1 MGKFTGYMIVTDYDG
16 SFAEHGEVSAE
27 NAAAVRYFQEN
38 GGLFTIASG
47 RGPEFLFSKRASF
60 VPNAPIVSINGT
72 LISDPADMH
81 ALAEYPLDEAV
92 LDALCTLTERAP
104 IRRTVLFGADQA
116 GTVWVRGETDVPVR
130 KFFACVPRPWYK
142 GMMVQD
148 ASDTPAVMAL
158 AQQLYG
164 GRYALNCS
172 WPEGIELHA
181 LGTGKGECLEFL
193 RRWSGL
199 KGLTIIG
206 VGDYE
211 NDLSLIRMADIG
223 IAVENAVDS
232 LKQAADCVT
241 IKNTDNAIAHI
252 IHQLDRA

>member
-47 RGPEFLFSKRASF
+47 RGPEFLFSRRASF

-72 LISDPADMH
+72 LISDPTDMH
-81 ALAEYPLDEAV
+81 VLAEYPLDEAA
-92 LDALCTLTERAP
+92 LDTLCTLTERAP

-116 GTVWVRGETDVPVR
+116 GTAWVRGETDVPVR
-130 KFFACVPRPWYK
+130 EFFACVPRPWYK
-142 GMMVQD
+142 GMMV
-148 ASDTPAVMAL
+148 
-158 AQQLYG
+158 QQLYG

-181 LGTGKGECLEFL
+181 PGTGKGECLEFL
-193 RRWSGL
+193 RAGPAW
-199 KGLTIIG
+199 KG
-206 VGDYE
+206 
-211 NDLSLIRMADIG
+211 
-223 IAVENAVDS
+223 
-232 LKQAADCVT
+232 
-241 IKNTDNAIAHI
+241 
-252 IHQLDRA
+252 